1 MLLPLVKAIARTPA
15 RTARATRR
23 FARAATSFAQG
34 LRVPVKPLAPIH
46 CPTLDL
52 AAVSDP
58 TAAILETAEFQ
69 ETVRWFADNPATE
82 RSLVSPDTQ
91 ALLFALVR
99 NLKPANVF
107 EIGTYRCGSSEAIC
121 RALCANGTGTLHTA
135 DPFGRGVVPTILLR
149 WPEPMRRHIHYHA
162 LDSMAFYML
171 MTSIHAS
178 AGLIFID
185 GNHEYEFALF
195 DLQAAARHTA
205 PGGFVL
211 LDNVSQP
218 GPFFAAVDFLRAN
231 SDWDECGDS
240 LSRYRISLPFDRNRT
255 SIHNTDLLV
264 LRAPRHIA
272 VASRPRTTGQ
282 QPFKSRRVSGVAL
295 SVAGTATSG
304 TLTVQCVLR
313 GFGRTLVEV
322 VGETALA
329 LAATGGE
336 VVVNFSPAI
345 ALDGEFAHATV
356 EPWLVWDG
364 TAALLLAKPPVPF

>member
-1 MLLPLVKAIARTPA
+1 MLLPLVKAVARTPLRA
-15 RTARATRR
+15 ARATRR
-23 FARAATSFAQG
+23 FGQAVARFGHG
-34 LRVPVKPLAPIH
+34 LRAPVKPLGPIPY
-46 CPTLDL
+46 PTLGI
-52 AAVSDP
+52 AAANDP
-58 TAAILETAEFQ
+58 IAAILAAPEFQ
-69 ETVRWFADNPATE
+69 QTVHWFANNPAAE

-99 NLKPANVF
+99 NLRPANVF

-121 RALCANGTGTLHTA
+121 RALCANGQGTLHTA
-135 DPFGRGVVPTILLR
+135 DPFGRGVVPAILLR
-149 WPEPMRRHIHYHA
+149 WPEPMRRHVHYHA

-240 LSRYRISLPFDRNRT
+240 LSRYRFSHPFDRNRT

-282 QPFKSRRVSGVAL
+282 QLFKSRHVSGIAL
-295 SVAGTATSG
+295 SIAGTASSG

-322 VGETALA
+322 VGETSLA
-329 LAATGGE
+329 LAATGGD